1 MGIKTQ
7 LMLSFWGAEMPIYFH
22 HFQSTFDFSD
32 APQQAVNT
40 SLVRALSLPFSRP
53 KDGGRGE

>member
-7 LMLSFWGAEMPIYFH
+7 LIFSFFGQNAIYFQ

-40 SLVRALSLPFSRP
+40 SLVRALFLPFSRP